1 MKTLKRIAVDM
12 DGVLAD
18 VESQFSNWYYE
29 QYGVHVPYEQR
40 AGKPE
45 GEGFP
50 DKDAVRRFVFTPG
63 FFRTLPVMPGAVDA
77 LKQLDDKYEVFI
89 VSAAMEFPQ
98 SLSEKLEWINQHLP
112 FIPWSR
118 IVFCGDKSLIQA
130 DYMIDDHP
138 KNLDKFNGETI
149 MFHAAHNANVAHH
162 QRVKSWDEIIDL
174 LCGGDP
180 STHDAG
186 KIEHQCG

>member
-1 MKTLKRIAVDM
+1 M

-18 VESQFSNWYYE
+18 VESQFLTWYYE
-29 QYGVHVPYEQR
+29 QYGIHVPYERR

-45 GEGFP
+45 GDGFP

-63 FFRTLPVMPGAVDA
+63 FFRSLPVMPGAIEA

-98 SLSEKLEWINQHLP
+98 SLSEKLEWINQYFP
-112 FIPWSR
+112 FIPWNR

-149 MFHAAHNANVAHH
+149 MFHAAHNANIVHH
-162 QRVKSWDEIIDL
+162 QRVNSWDEIIGL
-174 LCGGDP
+174 LCN
-180 STHDAG
+180 SNSLTHDTD
-186 KIEHQCG
+186 KVEHQCQ